1 MATKKTAPTITT
13 RQIYEKVCSVE
24 KMLKDCLEAPSPAMS
39 PSEKQ
44 PYLAAAAPDLPL
56 SVIHLENATD
66 FLPCFDEAD
75 LFYGM
80 KDIPVIMSY
89 CPEQVMRI
97 GEEYYLTGPMIFF
110 RLNEEGGIVSLTVE
124 DLYQLAEFLEEHTVI
139 LMTGPDSFVGIRL
152 D

>member
-13 RQIYEKVCSVE
+13 RQIYEKVCSME
-24 KMLKDCLEAPSPAMS
+24 KMLKDCLKAPTPLVS

-110 RLNEEGGIVSLTVE
+110 RLDEEGGIVSLTVE
-124 DLYQLAEFLEEHTVI
+124 DLYQLAKFLEEHTVI
-139 LMTGPDSFVGIRL
+139 LMTGPDSFAGIRL